1 MARAWCGLACDLPT
15 QHLPPIQVPDLRP
28 PPPVIACSISANA
41 SAAASA
47 GEDSAGEAS
56 VGSESDTGPEPL
68 SAAASALRQF
78 ALPSA
83 MLLGVYQ
90 LFVVLPLLLALRL
103 HRSRFSRA
111 LHPFAAFILHAVA
124 GASWAI
130 FWSYVLKFVVLY
142 RPSLL
147 PADLLALVNKA
158 LRSLP

>member
-1 MARAWCGLACDLPT
+1 MA
-15 QHLPPIQVPDLRP
+15 PPMRH
-28 PPPVIACSISANA
+28 A
-41 SAAASA
+41 
-47 GEDSAGEAS
+47 
-56 VGSESDTGPEPL
+56 GPEPL

-111 LHPFAAFILHAVA
+111 LNPLAAFFLHAAA
-124 GASWAI
+124 GASWAV

-147 PADLLALVNKA
+147 PADLLALVHKA